1 MSMLEKYR
9 VREVMTRGVV
19 TVNFTSSIGEAIS
32 AMVENDVTAV
42 VVVNSDGETMGV
54 ISSVDIMRNLAG
66 KSVEEAAGM
75 TAEDVMTPHTIS
87 ISPES
92 GLEEAARVML
102 EKNIHRL
109 VITQEKPFGSLPV
122 PVGIL
127 SATDL
132 VKLYDLELSRHERHQ
147 APE

>member
-1 MSMLEKYR
+1 MPGLLSAYR

-19 TVNFTSSIGEAIS
+19 TVHFTSGVGEVLRE
-32 AMVENDVTAV
+32 MVENDVTAV

-54 ISSVDIMRNLAG
+54 ISSVDIMRKLAG
-66 KSVEEAAGM
+66 RSREEASALSAEDIMTPHTIAISPESSVEEAAQ
-75 TAEDVMTPHTIS
+75 
-87 ISPES
+87 
-92 GLEEAARVML
+92 VML
-102 EKNIHRL
+102 ERGIHRL

-132 VKLYDLELSRHERHQ
+132 VKLYHTELAGE
-147 APE
+147 